1 MSSDEL
7 TRGVVVER
15 ELAHSPAKVWRAL
28 TESALIDDWLMAN
41 DFIPVVGHRFQLRT
55 TPMPHWNGVLD
66 GEVLEV
72 DPPRRL
78 VYTWCASADEAA
90 GGLKTVVTWTLSSTA
105 TGTRLRMEQSGFR
118 PQDENNRR
126 GAQFG
131 WQKNLDKL
139 AGVISD
145 LS

>member
-15 ELAHSPAKVWRAL
+15 ELSHSPAKVWRAL

-90 GGLKTVVTWTLSSTA
+90 GGLKSVGTWTLSSTA

>member
-15 ELAHSPAKVWRAL
+15 ELAHPPAKVWRAL

-78 VYTWCASADEAA
+78 VYTWCDSADEAA